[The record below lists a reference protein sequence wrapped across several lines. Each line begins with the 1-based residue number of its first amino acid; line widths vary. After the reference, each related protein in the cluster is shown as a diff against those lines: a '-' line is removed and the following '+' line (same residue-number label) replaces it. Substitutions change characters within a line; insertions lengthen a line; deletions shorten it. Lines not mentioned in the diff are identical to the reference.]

1 MAAASGFQSAISL
14 HTFLKDTPTTGLAAT
29 GIPTT
34 TQLGTKYSA
43 TKLGSG
49 DAIADS
55 DNRLRGIITL
65 GTIDKVSNSIEFFI
79 YGERSSERIPGIAS
93 TQQFT
98 LGWAMNYSEDD
109 GDDNIFSKWRVKE
122 PGDYIEGVII
132 TASGNIVTAAAATN
146 ALATTGLN
154 LPNLTADYF
163 RGQLSGTSFNF
174 GSQGEPS
181 NMNFT
186 VDLVDPFVHIH
197 DATA

>member
-14 HTFLKDTPTTGLAAT
+14 HTFIKDTPTSGLAAT
-29 GIPTT
+29 GIPTN
-34 TQLGTKYSA
+34 TQLGTKYSQ
-43 TKLGSG
+43 TKLSS
-49 DAIADS
+49 AICDS

-65 GTIDKVSNSIEFFI
+65 GNIDKVSNSIEFFI

-98 LGWAMNYSEDD
+98 FGWAMNYSEDD
-109 GDDNIFSKWRVKE
+109 SADNIFSKWRVKE

-132 TASGNIVTAAAATN
+132 TASGNIVTAPAATN